1 MRSRSVRPA
10 SIATRP
16 PMLLPARWALSTPSA
31 SIVANTDRANQA
43 ASYGAPI
50 GLSDSPKPGRSI
62 ATTR

>member
-1 MRSRSVRPA
+1 MRSRSVSPA

-16 PMLLPARWALSTPSA
+16 PMLLPATCARSIPSA
-31 SIVANTDRANQA
+31 SMAANTERANQA
-43 ASYGAPI
+43 ASYGAPT